1 MDINLMIT
9 SFPKLLD
16 ATVVTVKLLSLSLF
30 FGLFIGLL
38 FAILRLSKNK
48 IINKFAYG
56 YSYVFRGT
64 PLLVQIFIIY
74 FGLGNIEYFRSTF
87 LWVVFK
93 EPYWC
98 AIIAF
103 ALNTGAYTSEILRS
117 AFQTIKPGF
126 IEAGKSLGISNKI
139 IFYKI
144 QIPIA
149 IRQSLPAY
157 GNEIILMMKGT
168 SLASTVTLMDFDLMI
183 NSLPKLLGA
192 TVVTLKLLSASLF
205 FGLFIGLL
213 FAVLRLNKN
222 KIINKFA
229 YTYSYVFR
237 GTPLLVQIF
246 IIYFGLGQIEYFRST
261 FLWVVFKE
269 PYWCAIIAFA
279 LNTGAY
285 TSEILRSAFQT
296 IKPGLIEAGKSLGIS
311 NKIIFYKIQIPIA
324 IRQSLPAYGNEI
336 ILMMKGTSLASTVT
350 LMDLTGVAKYII
362 STTFKPIEVFIVAG
376 GIYLFMT
383 FIIHNVIKFL
393 EKKYSFN

>member
-1 MDINLMIT
+1 MDLELMIN
-9 SFPKLLD
+9 SFPKLLN
-16 ATVVTVKLLSLSLF
+16 AALITLKLLSVSLII
-30 FGLFIGLL
+30 GLFIGLF
-38 FAILRLSKNK
+38 FAILRLNKN
-48 IINKFAYG
+48 IFTNRFAYG

-74 FGLGNIEYFRSTF
+74 FGLGQIEYLRSTV
-87 LWVVFK
+87 LWVILK

-117 AFQTIKPGF
+117 AFQTIKPGI
-126 IEAGKSLGISNKI
+126 IEAGKSLGISNKV

-168 SLASTVTLMDFDLMI
+168 SLASTVTI
-183 NSLPKLLGA
+183 
-192 TVVTLKLLSASLF
+192 
-205 FGLFIGLL
+205 
-213 FAVLRLNKN
+213 
-222 KIINKFA
+222 
-229 YTYSYVFR
+229 
-237 GTPLLVQIF
+237 
-246 IIYFGLGQIEYFRST
+246 
-261 FLWVVFKE
+261 
-269 PYWCAIIAFA
+269 
-279 LNTGAY
+279 
-285 TSEILRSAFQT
+285 
-296 IKPGLIEAGKSLGIS
+296 
-311 NKIIFYKIQIPIA
+311 
-324 IRQSLPAYGNEI
+324 
-336 ILMMKGTSLASTVT
+336 
-350 LMDLTGVAKYII
+350 MDLTGVAKYII